1 MKKLKFGLLALFA
14 LVGIA
19 TFVPAATVS
28 ADPIT
33 QVNNGL
39 KDIGAK
45 EPTNAVPLQ
54 TRIKQVIN
62 VIMFILG
69 TIAVIMIVIGGI
81 RYTVSGGD
89 SSAVTAAKNT
99 IFYAVIGLI
108 VALLA
113 YAIVNFVVSSF
124 VK

>member
-14 LVGIA
+14 LVGVA
-19 TFVPAATVS
+19 TFVPATTAY
-28 ADPIT
+28 ADPLT
-33 QVNNGL
+33 EVNKGL
-39 KDIGAK
+39 TDIGAK

-69 TIAVIMIVIGGI
+69 RIAVIMIIIGGI
-81 RYTVSGGD
+81 RYVVSGGD
-89 SSAVTAAKNT
+89 SGAVTSAKNT
-99 IFYAVIGLI
+99 IFYAVIGLV